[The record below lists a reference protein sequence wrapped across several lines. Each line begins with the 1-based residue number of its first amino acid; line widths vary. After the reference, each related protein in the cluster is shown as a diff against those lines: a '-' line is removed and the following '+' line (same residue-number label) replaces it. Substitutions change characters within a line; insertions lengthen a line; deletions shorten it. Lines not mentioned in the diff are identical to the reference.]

1 MKEGQRW
8 GKGNLVPRF
17 YRVTVPKPLRR
28 EKSGFE
34 TRVSGAKTIGN
45 YVTSY
50 LPSLS
55 STTNQGCLKDFE

>member
-28 EKSGFE
+28 GFE
-34 TRVSGAKTIGN
+34 TRANGAKTIGN
-45 YVTSY
+45 YVTS
-50 LPSLS
+50 
-55 STTNQGCLKDFE
+55 

>member
-8 GKGNLVPRF
+8 SKGNLVPRF

-34 TRVSGAKTIGN
+34 TRASGAKTIGN
-45 YVTSY
+45 YVTS
-50 LPSLS
+50 
-55 STTNQGCLKDFE
+55 